1 MAQLTFE
8 NPTLLWLLFVLP
20 LFWMTHFYFLR
31 HTKRNAM
38 KFANFRVLKRIT
50 GKKLIT
56 RNYTVLFVRSFI
68 ILFAIIAAS
77 QAVFFYEGQTNE
89 NAFIIALDSSAS
101 MQAQDIQP
109 TRLEAAK
116 NNAVLFLDGIQGTS
130 SYGLVTFSGVTLVEE
145 TLTEDKNRV
154 RTAIQAVEPI
164 QAGGTDIPG
173 AIITATNLLVGT
185 EKGKVV
191 VLVTDGSNTLE
202 TFTSE
207 SIQQGVNYAK
217 ENQVMVHTIGI
228 GSTQGPLGYLPQY
241 YNISPVYNEQNL
253 EYIANQTGGEYVQA
267 VTGEELLEAYTSI
280 AGESQT
286 ALIRRELAPGLMAL
300 VLLLLFLEWGLISTR
315 FRSIP

>member
-8 NPTLLWLLFVLP
+8 NPTLLWLLFALP

-31 HTKRNAM
+31 RTKRRAM

-56 RNYTVLFVRSFI
+56 KNYTVLFIRSFI
-68 ILFAIIAAS
+68 ILFAILAAS
-77 QAVFFYEGQTNE
+77 QAIFFYEGQTNE
-89 NAFIIALDSSAS
+89 NAFVIALDSSAS

-116 NNAVLFLDGIQGTS
+116 SNAVLFLDSIEGQS

-145 TLTEDKNRV
+145 TLTEDKNAV
-154 RTAIQAVEPI
+154 RSAIRSVEPI

-173 AIITATNLLVGT
+173 AIITATNLLVGS
-185 EKGKVV
+185 EKGKVI

-207 SIQQGVNYAK
+207 SIQRGVNYAT
-217 ENQVMVHTIGI
+217 ENQVIVHTIGI
-228 GSTQGPLGYLPQY
+228 GSTQGPVGYLPQY

-253 EYIANQTGGEYVQA
+253 EYIANQTGGEYMQA
-267 VTGEELLEAYTSI
+267 ETGDELLEAYTSI
-280 AGESQT
+280 AGESQN
-286 ALIRRELAPGLMAL
+286 ALIRRELAPGLMTL
-300 VLLLLFLEWGLISTR
+300 VLLLLFIEWGLISTR